1 MKATRI
7 GLAALLALLASGLTA
22 CDRISLPSPFEEKIR
37 TPPLADAIILDPTVT
52 YQTMVGWETN
62 AGIGSVDFI
71 VDFQKWSGAAVEL
84 AVNGL
89 GINRVRL
96 EIKSGAENP
105 VDSFTPYMNGTLSRA
120 AWKAGWYTP
129 VNDDADPNTIN
140 LSGFQFSALDHSID
154 TVVLPMKQLVEANGE
169 TLYVNLNYVDFE
181 TTSGLHHQ
189 DPDEYAEFMLA
200 TFQHMQSK
208 YGFVPDAI
216 EIILEPDNS
225 LWDGSKIGLSI
236 VATANLLQANGFA
249 PPDFVGPSTTSMAI
263 AIDYFDDM
271 IGVPGVSGLLTEI
284 SYHRYRGT
292 SAANAQKLA
301 DRAAEHGLR
310 TAMLEHIGADYH
322 ELHEDL
328 TVGNISSWQQFTL
341 AFPSSDNGAHY
352 FIIGN
357 PTGASPTVSYGD
369 RTRYLR
375 QYFKYIRAGAQR
387 IEATR
392 TDGFSP
398 AAFVNADGGYVV
410 VVKADRA
417 GEFTLRGLPPGRY
430 GISYTTESEN
440 NVELANVGIN
450 FQNEDIA
457 VAIRGSGVI
466 TVYSK

>member
-1 MKATRI
+1 
-7 GLAALLALLASGLTA
+7 
-22 CDRISLPSPFEEKIR
+22 
-37 TPPLADAIILDPTVT
+37 
-52 YQTMVGWETN
+52 
-62 AGIGSVDFI
+62 
-71 VDFQKWSGAAVEL
+71 
-84 AVNGL
+84 
-89 GINRVRL
+89 
-96 EIKSGAENP
+96 
-105 VDSFTPYMNGTLSRA
+105 
-120 AWKAGWYTP
+120 
-129 VNDDADPNTIN
+129 
-140 LSGFQFSALDHSID
+140 
-154 TVVLPMKQLVEANGE
+154 
-169 TLYVNLNYVDFE
+169 
-181 TTSGLHHQ
+181 
-189 DPDEYAEFMLA
+189 
-200 TFQHMQSK
+200 
-208 YGFVPDAI
+208 
-216 EIILEPDNS
+216 
-225 LWDGSKIGLSI
+225 
-236 VATANLLQANGFA
+236 
-249 PPDFVGPSTTSMAI
+249 